1 MKFVEEFKKFA
12 FKGNVVDMA
21 VGVIIGGAFGK
32 IVTSLV
38 NDVIMP
44 IFGYLTAGMDF
55 KELKWVL
62 SPAVVENGNVV
73 KAESALLYGSFLQ
86 NVLDFFIIAISIFFM
101 IRLMNRLK
109 EMPIKLTKGAVEEA
123 VTEAVEEA
131 APPAPTTEELL
142 TEIRDLLKAQAGETP
157 REEA

>member
-131 APPAPTTEELL
+131 APPAPTTEE
-142 TEIRDLLKAQAGETP
+142 
-157 REEA
+157 